1 LSTGTVL
8 LTTGAVELSVCYVE
22 LSGTVVVEFSAGTT
36 AEVELSTGAVLLS
49 YGTFVELSPVGVV
62 LFSAGVTGC
71 STGVVELS

>member
-1 LSTGTVL
+1 MSTRTVL
-8 LTTGAVELSVCYVE
+8 FTTGAVELSVGYVE
-22 LSGTVVVEFSAGTT
+22 LSATGVVEFSAGTT
-36 AEVELSTGAVLLS
+36 PEVELSTVAVLLS